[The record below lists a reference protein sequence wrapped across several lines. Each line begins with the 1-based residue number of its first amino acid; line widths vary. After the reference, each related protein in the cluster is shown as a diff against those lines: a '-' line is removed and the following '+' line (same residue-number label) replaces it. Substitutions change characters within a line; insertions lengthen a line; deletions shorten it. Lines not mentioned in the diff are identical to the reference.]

1 MRLYCKEI
9 ASKKINT
16 MKKIIFNSLTVAFCF
31 SLLVSCK
38 KDEITVE
45 KNDSTTW
52 EIDKKIEDNDIRT
65 QLGYDPRLNYIYLR
79 PTVAD
84 LPMLSFGNVTINRD
98 YTKEVEVRLLDKPY
112 DKDIQVSFAYDA
124 SAYDKVKA
132 NYSGFELGDE
142 NLVQLSEATKTLRKG
157 ETSVSFT
164 LTISN
169 NSSFKKKV
177 ILPYALKVTD
187 SGLTLPKGKDV
198 FVLKVFPEEI
208 KISAES
214 KVVSKLLGYYDS
226 SVYIGNS
233 DKEVAF
239 TIKSSYE
246 LPSGLKV
253 ALVRDDSAVLSG
265 RTLAPAGVEGTLP
278 EADFDAVSKKLTFNL
293 NEDSFTN
300 KGEYALPLK
309 YIVKDA
315 SGNEQELSNNK
326 LFVNFDIKELIVS
339 NDNVEVATQPS
350 GKKIDRKG
358 ITSSHY
364 GSIYYSPRYL
374 LDGDE
379 STYSYVKNGAYYYFT
394 FPKVRLIKSVVLK
407 PVSGNQVKE
416 ISAYAGMVQ
425 GNEQYQGTITY
436 SGSGDIVIT
445 FKKAVPLIR
454 LAVGNFVNDEN
465 ASSLWMGFSEVNFY
479 EE

>member
-1 MRLYCKEI
+1 
-9 ASKKINT
+9 

-38 KDEITVE
+38 KDEITIE

-84 LPMLSFGNVTINRD
+84 LPMLSFGNVTINRN

-112 DKDIQVSFAYDA
+112 DKDIQVSFAYDT

-132 NYSGFELGDE
+132 NYSGFELGDA
-142 NLVQLSEATKTLRKG
+142 NLVQLSEATKTLSKG
-157 ETSVSFT
+157 ETSVTFT

-169 NSSFKKKV
+169 NSNFNKKV

-208 KISAES
+208 KIAAES
-214 KVVSKLLGYYDS
+214 KVVSKLLGYYNG
-226 SVYIGNS
+226 SVYIGNR

-246 LPSGLKV
+246 LPTGLKV

-278 EADFDAVSKKLTFNL
+278 EDDFDALSKKLTFNL

-309 YIVKDA
+309 YVVKDA

-326 LFVNFDIKELIVS
+326 LFVNFDIKELVSS
-339 NDNVEVATQPS
+339 NDNVEVGTQPS
-350 GKKIDRKG
+350 GKIIDRKG
-358 ITSSHY
+358 IIASYY
-364 GSIYYSPRYL
+364 GDIYYSPRFL

-379 STYSYVKNGAYYYFT
+379 NTYSYVRDGAYYYFT

-407 PVSGNQVKE
+407 PISGNQVKN
-416 ISAYAGMVQ
+416 ISAYAGMTQ
-425 GNEQYQGTITY
+425 GSEQYQGTITY
-436 SGSGDIVIT
+436 NGSGDIVIT
-445 FKKAVPLIR
+445 FKKAIPLIR
-454 LAVGNFVNDEN
+454 LSVGNFVNDEN
-465 ASSLWMGFSEVNFY
+465 ASSYWMGFSEINFY

>member
-1 MRLYCKEI
+1 MKEFII
-9 ASKKINT
+9 ALS
-16 MKKIIFNSLTVAFCF
+16 CF

-38 KDEITVE
+38 KDEITIE
-45 KNDSTTW
+45 KNESTTW
-52 EIDKKIEDNDIRT
+52 QIDKKIEDDDIRT

-79 PTVAD
+79 PTVAE

-187 SGLTLPKGKDV
+187 NGLTLPKGKDV

-265 RTLAPAGVEGTLP
+265 RTLAPTGVEGTLP
-278 EADFDAVSKKLTFNL
+278 EDDFDATSKTLSFEL
-293 NEDSFTN
+293 AEDYFTN

-309 YIVKDA
+309 YVVKDA
-315 SGNEQELSNNK
+315 SGVEQELSNNK
-326 LFVNFDIKELIVS
+326 LFVNFDIKELKAS
-339 NDNVEVATQPS
+339 NDNVEVASKELGT
-350 GKKIDRKG
+350 KLNRKG
-358 ITSSHY
+358 ISISYYGTVYYLGDMIDDDLSSL
-364 GSIYYSPRYL
+364 G
-374 LDGDE
+374 
-379 STYSYVKNGAYYYFT
+379 YVKEGAFVYFT
-394 FPKVRLIKSVVLK
+394 FPKVRNIKTVVIK
-407 PVSGNQVKE
+407 TREGNEMKAL
-416 ISAYAGMVQ
+416 SLYAGLSK
-425 GNEQYQGTITY
+425 GNEQIQGSATY
-436 SGSGDIVIT
+436 SGKGDFIIT
-445 FKKAVPLIR
+445 FKNSVPLIR
-454 LAVGNFVNDEN
+454 LALGNFVNKDD
-465 ASSLWMGFSEVNFY
+465 ATSHWMGITDIQFY

>member
-1 MRLYCKEI
+1 
-9 ASKKINT
+9 
-16 MKKIIFNSLTVAFCF
+16 MKKIIFNSLIVALCLTV
-31 SLLVSCK
+31 LVSCK
-38 KDEITVE
+38 KEEITIE
-45 KNDSTTW
+45 KNESTTW
-52 EIDKKIEDNDIRT
+52 QIDKKIEDDDIRT

-79 PTVAD
+79 PTVD
-84 LPMLSFGNVTINRD
+84 ELPMLSFGNVTINRN

-112 DKDIQVSFAYDA
+112 DKDVQVSFAYDA

-132 NYSGFELGDE
+132 NYSGFELGDA
-142 NLVQLSEATKTLRKG
+142 NLVQLSEATKTLSKG
-157 ETSVSFT
+157 ETSVTFT

-169 NSSFKKKV
+169 NSNFNKKV

-208 KISAES
+208 KITAES
-214 KVVSKLLGYYDS
+214 KVVSKLLGYYNG

-246 LPSGLKV
+246 LPTGLKV
-253 ALVRDDSAVLSG
+253 ALMRDDSAVLSG
-265 RTLAPAGVEGTLP
+265 RILAPAGVEGTLP
-278 EADFDAVSKKLTFNL
+278 EADFDALSKKLTFNL

-309 YIVKDA
+309 YVVKDA

-326 LFVNFDIKELIVS
+326 LFVNFDIKELVSS
-339 NDNVEVATQPS
+339 NDNVEVGTQPS
-350 GKKIDRKG
+350 GKIIDRKG
-358 ITSSHY
+358 IIASYY
-364 GSIYYSPRYL
+364 GDIYYSPRFL

-379 STYSYVKNGAYYYFT
+379 NTYSYVRDGAYYYFT

-407 PVSGNQVKE
+407 PISGNQVKN
-416 ISAYAGMVQ
+416 ISAYAGMTQ
-425 GNEQYQGTITY
+425 GSEQYQGTITY
-436 SGSGDIVIT
+436 NGSGDIVIT
-445 FKKAVPLIR
+445 FKKAIPLIR
-454 LAVGNFVNDEN
+454 LSVGNFVNDEN
-465 ASSLWMGFSEVNFY
+465 ASSYWMGFSEINFY

>member
-1 MRLYCKEI
+1 MKEF
-9 ASKKINT
+9 
-16 MKKIIFNSLTVAFCF
+16 IITLSCF

-38 KDEITVE
+38 KDEITIE
-45 KNDSTTW
+45 KNESTMW
-52 EIDKKIEDNDIRT
+52 QIDKKVEDNDIRT

-79 PTVAD
+79 PTVAE

-187 SGLTLPKGKDV
+187 NGLTLPKGKDV

-265 RTLAPAGVEGTLP
+265 RTLAPTGVEGTLP
-278 EADFDAVSKKLTFNL
+278 EDDFDATSKTLSFEL
-293 NEDSFTN
+293 AEDYFTN

-309 YIVKDA
+309 YVVKDA
-315 SGNEQELSNNK
+315 SGVEQELSNNK
-326 LFVNFDIKELIVS
+326 LFVNFDIKELKAS
-339 NDNVEVATQPS
+339 NDNVEVASKELGT
-350 GKKIDRKG
+350 KLNRKG
-358 ITSSHY
+358 ISISYYGTVYYLGDMIDDDLSSL
-364 GSIYYSPRYL
+364 G
-374 LDGDE
+374 
-379 STYSYVKNGAYYYFT
+379 YVKEGAFVYFT
-394 FPKVRLIKSVVLK
+394 FPKVRNIKTVVIK
-407 PVSGNQVKE
+407 TREGNEMKAL
-416 ISAYAGMVQ
+416 SLYAGLSK
-425 GNEQYQGTITY
+425 GNEQIQGSATY
-436 SGSGDIVIT
+436 SGKGDFIIT
-445 FKKAVPLIR
+445 FKNSVPLIR
-454 LAVGNFVNDEN
+454 LALGNFVNKDD
-465 ASSLWMGFSEVNFY
+465 ATSHWMGITDIQFY

>member
-1 MRLYCKEI
+1 
-9 ASKKINT
+9 

-65 QLGYDPRLNYIYLR
+65 QLGYDPRLNYIYLK

-84 LPMLSFGNVTINRD
+84 LPMLSFGNVTINRN
-98 YTKEVEVRLLDKPY
+98 YTKEVEVKLLDKPY
-112 DKDIQVSFAYDA
+112 DKDVQVSFAYDA
-124 SAYDKVKA
+124 SAYNKVKA
-132 NYSGFELGDE
+132 NYSGFELGDA
-142 NLVQLSEATKTLRKG
+142 NLVQLSEATKTLSKG
-157 ETSVSFT
+157 ETSVTFT

-169 NSSFKKKV
+169 NSNFNKKV

-208 KISAES
+208 KITAES
-214 KVVSKLLGYYDS
+214 KVVSKLLGYYNG

-246 LPSGLKV
+246 LPTGLKV

-278 EADFDAVSKKLTFNL
+278 EDDFDALSKKLTFNL

-309 YIVKDA
+309 YVVKDA

-326 LFVNFDIKELIVS
+326 LFVNFDIKELVSS
-339 NDNVEVATQPS
+339 NDNGEVGTQPS
-350 GKKIDRKG
+350 GKIIDRKG
-358 ITSSHY
+358 IIASYY
-364 GSIYYSPRYL
+364 GDIYYSPRFL

-379 STYSYVKNGAYYYFT
+379 NTYSYVRDGAYYYFT

-407 PVSGNQVKE
+407 PISGNQVKN
-416 ISAYAGMVQ
+416 ISAYAGMTQ
-425 GNEQYQGTITY
+425 GSEQYQGTITY
-436 SGSGDIVIT
+436 NGSGDIVIT
-445 FKKAVPLIR
+445 FKKAIPLIR
-454 LAVGNFVNDEN
+454 LSVGNFVNDEN
-465 ASSLWMGFSEVNFY
+465 ASSYWMGFSEINFY

>member
-1 MRLYCKEI
+1 
-9 ASKKINT
+9 
-16 MKKIIFNSLTVAFCF
+16 MKKIISNSLTVAFCF
-31 SLLVSCK
+31 SPLVSCK

-84 LPMLSFGNVTINRD
+84 LPMLSFGNVTINRN

-112 DKDIQVSFAYDA
+112 DKDVQVSFAYDA
-124 SAYDKVKA
+124 SAYNKVKA
-132 NYSGFELGDE
+132 NYSGFELGDA
-142 NLVQLSEATKTLRKG
+142 NLVQLSEATKTLSKG
-157 ETSVSFT
+157 ETSVTFT

-169 NSSFKKKV
+169 NSNFNKKV

-208 KISAES
+208 KITAES
-214 KVVSKLLGYYDS
+214 KVVSKLLGYYNG

-246 LPSGLKV
+246 LPAGLKV

-278 EADFDAVSKKLTFNL
+278 EDDFDALSKKLTFNL

-309 YIVKDA
+309 YVVKDA
-315 SGNEQELSNNK
+315 SGNEQELTNNK
-326 LFVNFDIKELIVS
+326 LFVNFDIKELVSS
-339 NDNVEVATQPS
+339 NDNVEVGTQPS
-350 GKKIDRKG
+350 GKIIDRKG
-358 ITSSHY
+358 IIASYY
-364 GSIYYSPRYL
+364 GDIYYSPRFL

-379 STYSYVKNGAYYYFT
+379 NTYSYVRDGAYYYFT

-407 PVSGNQVKE
+407 AISGNQVKN
-416 ISAYAGMVQ
+416 ISAYAGMTQ
-425 GNEQYQGTITY
+425 GSEQYQGTITY
-436 SGSGDIVIT
+436 NGSGEIVIT
-445 FKKAVPLIR
+445 YKKAIPLIR
-454 LAVGNFVNDEN
+454 LSVGNFVNDEN
-465 ASSLWMGFSEVNFY
+465 ASSYWMGFSEINFY

>member
-1 MRLYCKEI
+1 
-9 ASKKINT
+9 

-65 QLGYDPRLNYIYLR
+65 QLGYDPRLNYIYLK

-84 LPMLSFGNVTINRD
+84 LPMLSFGNVTINRN

-112 DKDIQVSFAYDA
+112 DKDVQVSFAYDA
-124 SAYDKVKA
+124 SAYNKVKA
-132 NYSGFELGDE
+132 NYSGFELGDA
-142 NLVQLSEATKTLRKG
+142 NLVQLSEATKTLSKG
-157 ETSVSFT
+157 ETSVTFT

-169 NSSFKKKV
+169 NSNFNKKV

-208 KISAES
+208 KITAES
-214 KVVSKLLGYYDS
+214 KVVSKLLGYYNG

-246 LPSGLKV
+246 LPTGLKV

-278 EADFDAVSKKLTFNL
+278 EDDFDALSKKLTFNL

-309 YIVKDA
+309 YVVKDA

-326 LFVNFDIKELIVS
+326 LFVNFDIKELVSS
-339 NDNVEVATQPS
+339 NDNGEVGTQPS
-350 GKKIDRKG
+350 GKIIDRKG
-358 ITSSHY
+358 IIASYY
-364 GSIYYSPRYL
+364 GDIYYSPRFL

-379 STYSYVKNGAYYYFT
+379 NTYSYVRDGAYYYFT

-407 PVSGNQVKE
+407 PISGNQVKN
-416 ISAYAGMVQ
+416 ISAYAGMTQ
-425 GNEQYQGTITY
+425 GSEQYQGTITY
-436 SGSGDIVIT
+436 NGSGDIVIT
-445 FKKAVPLIR
+445 FKKAIPLIR
-454 LAVGNFVNDEN
+454 LSVGNFVNDEN
-465 ASSLWMGFSEVNFY
+465 ASSYWMGFSEINFY

>member
-1 MRLYCKEI
+1 
-9 ASKKINT
+9 

-84 LPMLSFGNVTINRD
+84 LPMLSFGNVTINRN

-112 DKDIQVSFAYDA
+112 DKDVQVSFAYDA
-124 SAYDKVKA
+124 SAYNKVKA
-132 NYSGFELGDE
+132 NYSGFELGDA
-142 NLVQLSEATKTLRKG
+142 NLVQLSEATKTLSKG
-157 ETSVSFT
+157 ETSVTFT

-169 NSSFKKKV
+169 NSNFNKKV

-208 KISAES
+208 KITAES
-214 KVVSKLLGYYDS
+214 KVVSKLLGYYNG

-246 LPSGLKV
+246 LPAGLKV
-253 ALVRDDSAVLSG
+253 ALVRDDRAVLSG

-278 EADFDAVSKKLTFNL
+278 EDDFDALSKKLTFNL

-309 YIVKDA
+309 YVVKDA
-315 SGNEQELSNNK
+315 SGNEQELTNNK
-326 LFVNFDIKELIVS
+326 LFVNFDIKELVSS
-339 NDNVEVATQPS
+339 NDNVEVGTQPS
-350 GKKIDRKG
+350 GKIIDRKG
-358 ITSSHY
+358 IIASYY
-364 GSIYYSPRYL
+364 GDIYYSPRFL

-379 STYSYVKNGAYYYFT
+379 NTYSYVRDGAYYYFT

-407 PVSGNQVKE
+407 PISGNQVKN
-416 ISAYAGMVQ
+416 ISAYAGMTQ
-425 GNEQYQGTITY
+425 GSEQYQGTITY
-436 SGSGDIVIT
+436 NGSGDIVIT

-454 LAVGNFVNDEN
+454 LSVGNFVNDEN
-465 ASSLWMGFSEVNFY
+465 ASSYWMGFSEINFY
-479 EE
+479 VE

>member
-1 MRLYCKEI
+1 
-9 ASKKINT
+9 

-84 LPMLSFGNVTINRD
+84 LPMLSFGNVTINRN
-98 YTKEVEVRLLDKPY
+98 YTKEVEVKLLDKPY

-124 SAYDKVKA
+124 SAYNKVKA
-132 NYSGFELGDE
+132 NYSGFELGDA
-142 NLVQLSEATKTLRKG
+142 NLVQLSEATKTLSKG
-157 ETSVSFT
+157 ETSVTFT

-169 NSSFKKKV
+169 NSNFNKKV

-208 KISAES
+208 KITAES
-214 KVVSKLLGYYDS
+214 KVVSKLLGYYNG

-246 LPSGLKV
+246 LPAGLKV

-278 EADFDAVSKKLTFNL
+278 EDDFDALSKKLTFNL

-309 YIVKDA
+309 YVVKDA
-315 SGNEQELSNNK
+315 SGNEQELTNNK
-326 LFVNFDIKELIVS
+326 LFVNFDIKELVSS
-339 NDNVEVATQPS
+339 NDNVEVGTQPS
-350 GKKIDRKG
+350 GKIIDRKG
-358 ITSSHY
+358 IIASYY
-364 GSIYYSPRYL
+364 GDIYYSPRFL

-379 STYSYVKNGAYYYFT
+379 NTYSYVRDGAYYYFT

-407 PVSGNQVKE
+407 PISGNQVKN
-416 ISAYAGMVQ
+416 ISAYAGMTQ
-425 GNEQYQGTITY
+425 GSEQYQGTITY
-436 SGSGDIVIT
+436 NGSGDIVIT
-445 FKKAVPLIR
+445 FKKAIPLIR
-454 LAVGNFVNDEN
+454 LSVGNFVNNEN
-465 ASSLWMGFSEVNFY
+465 ASSYWMGFSEINFY

>member
-1 MRLYCKEI
+1 
-9 ASKKINT
+9 
-16 MKKIIFNSLTVAFCF
+16 MKKIIFNSLIVAFC
-31 SLLVSCK
+31 LTILVSCK
-38 KDEITVE
+38 KEEITIE
-45 KNDSTTW
+45 KNESTTW
-52 EIDKKIEDNDIRT
+52 QIDKKIEDNDIRT

-84 LPMLSFGNVTINRD
+84 LPMLSFCNVTINRN

-112 DKDIQVSFAYDA
+112 DKDVQVSFAYDA

-132 NYSGFELGDE
+132 NYSGFELGDA
-142 NLVQLSEATKTLRKG
+142 NLVQLSEATKTLSKG
-157 ETSVSFT
+157 ETSVTFT

-169 NSSFKKKV
+169 NSNFNKKV

-208 KISAES
+208 KITAES
-214 KVVSKLLGYYDS
+214 KVVSKLLGYYNG

-246 LPSGLKV
+246 LPAGLKV
-253 ALVRDDSAVLSG
+253 ALVRDDRAVLSG

-278 EADFDAVSKKLTFNL
+278 EDDFDALSKKLTFNL

-309 YIVKDA
+309 YVVKDA

-326 LFVNFDIKELIVS
+326 LFVNFDIKELVSS
-339 NDNVEVATQPS
+339 NDNVEVGTQPS
-350 GKKIDRKG
+350 GKIIDRKG
-358 ITSSHY
+358 IIASYY
-364 GSIYYSPRYL
+364 GDIYYSPRFL

-379 STYSYVKNGAYYYFT
+379 NTYSYVRDGAYYYFT

-407 PVSGNQVKE
+407 PISGNQVKN
-416 ISAYAGMVQ
+416 ISAYAGMTQ
-425 GNEQYQGTITY
+425 GSEQYQGTITY
-436 SGSGDIVIT
+436 NGSGDIVIT
-445 FKKAVPLIR
+445 FKKAIPLIR
-454 LAVGNFVNDEN
+454 LSVGNFVNDEN
-465 ASSLWMGFSEVNFY
+465 ASSYWMGFSEINFY

>member
-1 MRLYCKEI
+1 
-9 ASKKINT
+9 
-16 MKKIIFNSLTVAFCF
+16 MKKIISNSLTVAFCF

-65 QLGYDPRLNYIYLR
+65 QLGYDPRLNYIYLK

-84 LPMLSFGNVTINRD
+84 LPMLSFGNVTINRN

-112 DKDIQVSFAYDA
+112 DKDVQVSFAYDA

-132 NYSGFELGDE
+132 NYSGFELGDA
-142 NLVQLSEATKTLRKG
+142 NLVQLSEATKTLSKG
-157 ETSVSFT
+157 ETSVTFT

-169 NSSFKKKV
+169 NSNFNKKV
-177 ILPYALKVTD
+177 ILPYVLKVTD
-187 SGLTLPKGKDV
+187 NGLTLPKGKDV

-208 KISAES
+208 KITAES
-214 KVVSKLLGYYDS
+214 KVVSKFLGYYNG

-246 LPSGLKV
+246 LPTGLKV

-278 EADFDAVSKKLTFNL
+278 EADFDALSKKLTFNL

-309 YIVKDA
+309 YVVKDA

-326 LFVNFDIKELIVS
+326 LFVNFDIKELVSS
-339 NDNVEVATQPS
+339 NDNVEVGTQPS
-350 GKKIDRKG
+350 GKIIDRKG
-358 ITSSHY
+358 IIASYY
-364 GSIYYSPRYL
+364 GDIYYSPRFL

-379 STYSYVKNGAYYYFT
+379 NTYSYVRDGAYYYFT

-407 PVSGNQVKE
+407 PISGNQVKN
-416 ISAYAGMVQ
+416 ISAYAGMTQ
-425 GNEQYQGTITY
+425 GSEQYQGTITY
-436 SGSGDIVIT
+436 NGSGDIVIT

-454 LAVGNFVNDEN
+454 LSVGNFVNDES
-465 ASSLWMGFSEVNFY
+465 ASSYWMGFSEINFY

>member
-1 MRLYCKEI
+1 
-9 ASKKINT
+9 
-16 MKKIIFNSLTVAFCF
+16 MKKIIFNSLIVALCLTV
-31 SLLVSCK
+31 LVSCK
-38 KDEITVE
+38 KEEITIE
-45 KNDSTTW
+45 KNESTTW
-52 EIDKKIEDNDIRT
+52 QIDKKIEDDDIRT

-79 PTVAD
+79 PTVD
-84 LPMLSFGNVTINRD
+84 ELPMLSFGNVTINRN

-112 DKDIQVSFAYDA
+112 DKDVQVSFAYDA

-132 NYSGFELGDE
+132 NYSGFELGDA
-142 NLVQLSEATKTLRKG
+142 NLVQLSEATKTLSKG
-157 ETSVSFT
+157 ETSVTFT

-169 NSSFKKKV
+169 NSNFNKKV
-177 ILPYALKVTD
+177 ILPYALKITD

-208 KISAES
+208 KITAES
-214 KVVSKLLGYYDS
+214 KVVSKLLGYYNG

-246 LPSGLKV
+246 LPTGLKV

-265 RTLAPAGVEGTLP
+265 RILAPAGVEGTLP
-278 EADFDAVSKKLTFNL
+278 EADFDALSKKLTFNL

-309 YIVKDA
+309 YVVKDA

-326 LFVNFDIKELIVS
+326 LFVNFDIKELVSS
-339 NDNVEVATQPS
+339 NDNVEVGTQPS
-350 GKKIDRKG
+350 GKIIDRKG
-358 ITSSHY
+358 IIASYY
-364 GSIYYSPRYL
+364 GDIYYSPRFL

-379 STYSYVKNGAYYYFT
+379 NTYSYVRDGAYYYFT

-407 PVSGNQVKE
+407 PISGNQVKN
-416 ISAYAGMVQ
+416 ISAYAGMTQ
-425 GNEQYQGTITY
+425 GSEQYQGTITY
-436 SGSGDIVIT
+436 NGSGDIVIT
-445 FKKAVPLIR
+445 FKKAIPLIR
-454 LAVGNFVNDEN
+454 LSVGNFVNDEN
-465 ASSLWMGFSEVNFY
+465 ASSYWMGFSEINFY

>member
-1 MRLYCKEI
+1 
-9 ASKKINT
+9 

-31 SLLVSCK
+31 SLLVSCE

-84 LPMLSFGNVTINRD
+84 LPMLSFGNVTINRN
-98 YTKEVEVRLLDKPY
+98 YTKEVEVKLLDKPY

-124 SAYDKVKA
+124 SAYNKVKA
-132 NYSGFELGDE
+132 DYSGFELGDA
-142 NLVQLSEATKTLRKG
+142 NLVQLSEATRTLSKG
-157 ETSVSFT
+157 ETSVTFT

-169 NSSFKKKV
+169 NSNFNKKV
-177 ILPYALKVTD
+177 ILPYALKVND

-208 KISAES
+208 KITAES
-214 KVVSKLLGYYDS
+214 KVVSKLLGYHNG

-246 LPSGLKV
+246 LPAGLKV

-278 EADFDAVSKKLTFNL
+278 EDDFDALSKKLTFNL

-309 YIVKDA
+309 YVVKDA

-326 LFVNFDIKELIVS
+326 LFVNFDIKELVSS
-339 NDNVEVATQPS
+339 NDNVEVGTQPS
-350 GKKIDRKG
+350 GKIIDRKG
-358 ITSSHY
+358 IIASYY
-364 GSIYYSPRYL
+364 GDIYYSPRFL

-379 STYSYVKNGAYYYFT
+379 NTYSYVRDGAYYYFT

-407 PVSGNQVKE
+407 PISGNQVKN
-416 ISAYAGMVQ
+416 ISAYAGMTQ
-425 GNEQYQGTITY
+425 GSEQYQGTITY
-436 SGSGDIVIT
+436 NGSGDIVIT
-445 FKKAVPLIR
+445 FKKAIPLIR
-454 LAVGNFVNDEN
+454 LSVGNFVNDEN
-465 ASSLWMGFSEVNFY
+465 ASSYWMGFSEINFY

>member
-1 MRLYCKEI
+1 
-9 ASKKINT
+9 
-16 MKKIIFNSLTVAFCF
+16 MKKIIFNSLIVALCLTV
-31 SLLVSCK
+31 LVSCK
-38 KDEITVE
+38 KEEITIE
-45 KNDSTTW
+45 KNESTTW
-52 EIDKKIEDNDIRT
+52 QIDKKIEDDDIRT

-79 PTVAD
+79 PTVD
-84 LPMLSFGNVTINRD
+84 ELPMLSFGNVTINRN

-112 DKDIQVSFAYDA
+112 DKDVQVSFAYDA

-132 NYSGFELGDE
+132 NYSGFELGDA
-142 NLVQLSEATKTLRKG
+142 NLVQLSEATKTLSKG
-157 ETSVSFT
+157 ETSVTFT

-169 NSSFKKKV
+169 NSNFNKKV

-208 KISAES
+208 KITAES
-214 KVVSKLLGYYDS
+214 KVVSKLLGYYNG

-246 LPSGLKV
+246 LPTGLKV

-278 EADFDAVSKKLTFNL
+278 EADFDALSKKLTFNL

-309 YIVKDA
+309 YVVKDA

-326 LFVNFDIKELIVS
+326 LFVNFDIKELVSS
-339 NDNVEVATQPS
+339 NDNVEVGTQPS
-350 GKKIDRKG
+350 GKIIDRKG
-358 ITSSHY
+358 IIASYY
-364 GSIYYSPRYL
+364 GDIYYSPRFL

-379 STYSYVKNGAYYYFT
+379 NTYSYVRDGAYYYFT

-407 PVSGNQVKE
+407 PISGNQVKN
-416 ISAYAGMVQ
+416 ISAYAGMTQ
-425 GNEQYQGTITY
+425 GSEQYQGTITY
-436 SGSGDIVIT
+436 NGSGDIVIT
-445 FKKAVPLIR
+445 FKKAIPLIR
-454 LAVGNFVNDEN
+454 LSVGNFVNDEN
-465 ASSLWMGFSEVNFY
+465 ASSYWMGFSEINFY

>member
-1 MRLYCKEI
+1 M
-9 ASKKINT
+9 
-16 MKKIIFNSLTVAFCF
+16 
-31 SLLVSCK
+31 
-38 KDEITVE
+38 
-45 KNDSTTW
+45 
-52 EIDKKIEDNDIRT
+52 
-65 QLGYDPRLNYIYLR
+65 
-79 PTVAD
+79 
-84 LPMLSFGNVTINRD
+84 
-98 YTKEVEVRLLDKPY
+98 
-112 DKDIQVSFAYDA
+112 
-124 SAYDKVKA
+124 
-132 NYSGFELGDE
+132 
-142 NLVQLSEATKTLRKG
+142 
-157 ETSVSFT
+157 
-164 LTISN
+164 
-169 NSSFKKKV
+169 
-177 ILPYALKVTD
+177 PYALKVTD

-278 EADFDAVSKKLTFNL
+278 EADFDVISKKLTFNL
-293 NEDSFTN
+293 NEDFFTN

-326 LFVNFDIKELIVS
+326 LFVNFDIKELKSS
-339 NDNVEVATQPS
+339 NDNVEITDTPK
-350 GKKIDRKG
+350 GTKMDRKG
-358 ITSSHY
+358 MRIGHNGGT
-364 GSIYYSPRYL
+364 YYSTRNL
-374 LDGDE
+374 IDDKLD
-379 STYSYVKNGAYYYFT
+379 TYSYVREGTSLYFIM
-394 FPKVRLIKSVVLK
+394 PKVKLIKSIVLK
-407 PVSGNQVKE
+407 TVKNTE
-416 ISAYAGMVQ
+416 LKSVGIYAGMTQ
-425 GNEQYQGTITY
+425 GIDLQQGSVTFNGT
-436 SGSGDIVIT
+436 GDLVIT

-454 LAVGNFVNDEN
+454 LGLKDFVNRED
-465 ASSLWMGFSEVNFY
+465 ATSHWMGFSEVNFY

>member
-1 MRLYCKEI
+1 
-9 ASKKINT
+9 
-16 MKKIIFNSLTVAFCF
+16 MKKFIIALSCF

-84 LPMLSFGNVTINRD
+84 LPMLSFGNVTINRN
-98 YTKEVEVRLLDKPY
+98 YTKEVEVKLLDKPY

-124 SAYDKVKA
+124 SAYNKVKA
-132 NYSGFELGDE
+132 NYSGFELGDA
-142 NLVQLSEATKTLRKG
+142 NLVQLSEATKTLSKG
-157 ETSVSFT
+157 ETSVTFT

-169 NSSFKKKV
+169 NSNFNKKV

-187 SGLTLPKGKDV
+187 SGLTLPKEKDV

-208 KISAES
+208 KITAES
-214 KVVSKLLGYYDS
+214 KVVSKLLGYYNG

-246 LPSGLKV
+246 LPTGLKV

-265 RTLAPAGVEGTLP
+265 RTLAPTGVEGTLP
-278 EADFDAVSKKLTFNL
+278 EDNFDALSKKLTFNL

-309 YIVKDA
+309 YVVKDA

-326 LFVNFDIKELIVS
+326 LFVNFDIKELVSS
-339 NDNVEVATQPS
+339 NDNVEVGTQPL
-350 GKKIDRKG
+350 GKIIDRKG
-358 ITSSHY
+358 IIASYY
-364 GSIYYSPRYL
+364 GDIYYSPRFL

-379 STYSYVKNGAYYYFT
+379 NTYSYVRDGAYYYFT

-407 PVSGNQVKE
+407 PILGNQVKN
-416 ISAYAGMVQ
+416 ISAYAGMTQ
-425 GNEQYQGTITY
+425 GSEQYQGTITY
-436 SGSGDIVIT
+436 NGSGDIVIT
-445 FKKAVPLIR
+445 FKKAIPLIR
-454 LAVGNFVNDEN
+454 LSVGNFVNDEN
-465 ASSLWMGFSEVNFY
+465 TSSYWMGFSEINFY

>member
-1 MRLYCKEI
+1 
-9 ASKKINT
+9 

-65 QLGYDPRLNYIYLR
+65 QLGYDPRLNYIYLK

-84 LPMLSFGNVTINRD
+84 LPMLSFGNVTINRN
-98 YTKEVEVRLLDKPY
+98 YTKEVEVKLLDKPY

-124 SAYDKVKA
+124 SAYNKVKA
-132 NYSGFELGDE
+132 NYSGFELGDA
-142 NLVQLSEATKTLRKG
+142 NLVQLSEATKTLSKG
-157 ETSVSFT
+157 ETSVTFT

-169 NSSFKKKV
+169 NSNFNKKV

-208 KISAES
+208 KITAES
-214 KVVSKLLGYYDS
+214 KVVSKLLGYYNG

-246 LPSGLKV
+246 LPTGLKV

-278 EADFDAVSKKLTFNL
+278 EDDFDALSKKLTFNL

-309 YIVKDA
+309 YVVKDA

-326 LFVNFDIKELIVS
+326 LFVNFDIKELVSS
-339 NDNVEVATQPS
+339 NDNGEVGTQPS
-350 GKKIDRKG
+350 GKIIDRKG
-358 ITSSHY
+358 IIASYY
-364 GSIYYSPRYL
+364 GDIYYSPRFL

-379 STYSYVKNGAYYYFT
+379 NTYSYVRDGAYYYFT

-407 PVSGNQVKE
+407 PISGNQVKN
-416 ISAYAGMVQ
+416 ISAYAGMTQ
-425 GNEQYQGTITY
+425 GSEQYQGTITY
-436 SGSGDIVIT
+436 NGSGDIVIT
-445 FKKAVPLIR
+445 FKKAIPLIR
-454 LAVGNFVNDEN
+454 LSVGNFVNDEN
-465 ASSLWMGFSEVNFY
+465 ASSYWMGFSEINFY

>member
-1 MRLYCKEI
+1 
-9 ASKKINT
+9 

-84 LPMLSFGNVTINRD
+84 LPMLSFGNVTINRN

-132 NYSGFELGDE
+132 NYSGFELGDA
-142 NLVQLSEATKTLRKG
+142 NLVQLSEATKTLSKG
-157 ETSVSFT
+157 ETSVTFT

-169 NSSFKKKV
+169 NSNFNKKV

-187 SGLTLPKGKDV
+187 SGLTLPKGKGV

-208 KISAES
+208 KITAES
-214 KVVSKLLGYYDS
+214 KVVSKLLGYYNG

-246 LPSGLKV
+246 LPTGLKV

-278 EADFDAVSKKLTFNL
+278 EDNFDALSKKLTFNL

-309 YIVKDA
+309 YVVKDA

-326 LFVNFDIKELIVS
+326 LFVNFDIKELVSS
-339 NDNVEVATQPS
+339 NDNVEVGTQPS
-350 GKKIDRKG
+350 GKIIDRKG
-358 ITSSHY
+358 IIASYY
-364 GSIYYSPRYL
+364 GDIYYSPRFL

-379 STYSYVKNGAYYYFT
+379 NTYSYVRDGAYYYFT

-407 PVSGNQVKE
+407 PISGNQVKN
-416 ISAYAGMVQ
+416 ISAYAGMTQ
-425 GNEQYQGTITY
+425 GSEQYQGTITY
-436 SGSGDIVIT
+436 NGSGDIVIT
-445 FKKAVPLIR
+445 FKKAIPLIR
-454 LAVGNFVNDEN
+454 LSVGNFVNDEN
-465 ASSLWMGFSEVNFY
+465 ASSYWMGFSEINFY

>member
-1 MRLYCKEI
+1 
-9 ASKKINT
+9 

-84 LPMLSFGNVTINRD
+84 LPMLSFGNVTINRN

-112 DKDIQVSFAYDA
+112 DKDVQVSFAYDA
-124 SAYDKVKA
+124 SAYNKVKA
-132 NYSGFELGDE
+132 NYSGFELGDA
-142 NLVQLSEATKTLRKG
+142 NLVQLSEATKTLSKG
-157 ETSVSFT
+157 ETSVTFT

-169 NSSFKKKV
+169 NSNFNKKV

-208 KISAES
+208 KITAES
-214 KVVSKLLGYYDS
+214 KVVSKLLGYYNG

-246 LPSGLKV
+246 LPAGLKV

-278 EADFDAVSKKLTFNL
+278 EDDFDALSKKLTFNL

-309 YIVKDA
+309 YVVKDA
-315 SGNEQELSNNK
+315 SGNEQELTNNK
-326 LFVNFDIKELIVS
+326 LFVNFDIKELVSS
-339 NDNVEVATQPS
+339 NDNVEVGTQPS
-350 GKKIDRKG
+350 GKIIDRKG
-358 ITSSHY
+358 IIASYY
-364 GSIYYSPRYL
+364 GDIYYSPRFL

-379 STYSYVKNGAYYYFT
+379 NTYSYVRDGAYSYFT

-407 PVSGNQVKE
+407 PISGNQVKN
-416 ISAYAGMVQ
+416 ISAYAGMTQ
-425 GNEQYQGTITY
+425 GSEQYQGTITY
-436 SGSGDIVIT
+436 NGSGEIVIT
-445 FKKAVPLIR
+445 FKKAIPLIR
-454 LAVGNFVNDEN
+454 LSVGNFVNDEN
-465 ASSLWMGFSEVNFY
+465 ASSYWMGFSEINFY

>member
-1 MRLYCKEI
+1 
-9 ASKKINT
+9 

-84 LPMLSFGNVTINRD
+84 LPMLSFGNVTINRN

-124 SAYDKVKA
+124 SVYDKVKA
-132 NYSGFELGDE
+132 NYSGFELGDA
-142 NLVQLSEATKTLRKG
+142 NLVQLSEATKTLSKG
-157 ETSVSFT
+157 ETSVTFT

-169 NSSFKKKV
+169 NSNFNKKV

-187 SGLTLPKGKDV
+187 SGLTLPKGKGV

-208 KISAES
+208 KITAES
-214 KVVSKLLGYYDS
+214 KVVSKLLGYYNG

-246 LPSGLKV
+246 LPTGLKV

-278 EADFDAVSKKLTFNL
+278 EDNFDALSKKLTFNL

-309 YIVKDA
+309 YVVKDA

-326 LFVNFDIKELIVS
+326 LFVNFDIKELVSS
-339 NDNVEVATQPS
+339 NDNVEVGTQPS
-350 GKKIDRKG
+350 GKIIDRKG
-358 ITSSHY
+358 IIASYY
-364 GSIYYSPRYL
+364 GDIYYSPRFL

-379 STYSYVKNGAYYYFT
+379 NTYSYVRDGAYYYFT

-407 PVSGNQVKE
+407 PISGNQVKN
-416 ISAYAGMVQ
+416 ISAYAGMTQ
-425 GNEQYQGTITY
+425 GSEQYQGTITY
-436 SGSGDIVIT
+436 NGSGDIVIT
-445 FKKAVPLIR
+445 FKKAIPLIR
-454 LAVGNFVNDEN
+454 LSVGNFVNDEN
-465 ASSLWMGFSEVNFY
+465 ASSYWMGFSEINFY

>member
-1 MRLYCKEI
+1 
-9 ASKKINT
+9 
-16 MKKIIFNSLTVAFCF
+16 MKKFIIALSCF

-65 QLGYDPRLNYIYLR
+65 QLGYDPRLNYIYLK

-84 LPMLSFGNVTINRD
+84 LPMLSFGNVTINRN
-98 YTKEVEVRLLDKPY
+98 YTKEVEVKLLDKPY

-124 SAYDKVKA
+124 SAYNKEKA
-132 NYSGFELGDE
+132 NYSGFELGDA
-142 NLVQLSEATKTLRKG
+142 NLVQLSEATKTLSKG
-157 ETSVSFT
+157 ETSVTFT

-169 NSSFKKKV
+169 NSNFNKKV

-208 KISAES
+208 KITAES
-214 KVVSKLLGYYDS
+214 KVVSKLLGYYNG

-246 LPSGLKV
+246 LPAGLKV
-253 ALVRDDSAVLSG
+253 ALVRDDRAVLSG

-278 EADFDAVSKKLTFNL
+278 EDDFDALSKKLTFNL

-309 YIVKDA
+309 YVVKDA

-326 LFVNFDIKELIVS
+326 LFVNFDIKELVSS
-339 NDNVEVATQPS
+339 NDNVEVGTQPS
-350 GKKIDRKG
+350 GKIIDRKG
-358 ITSSHY
+358 IIASYY
-364 GSIYYSPRYL
+364 GDIYYSPRFL

-379 STYSYVKNGAYYYFT
+379 NTYSYVRDGAYYYFT
-394 FPKVRLIKSVVLK
+394 FPKVRNIKSVVIK
-407 PVSGNQVKE
+407 MRQGNEMKAL
-416 ISAYAGMVQ
+416 SLYAGLSQ
-425 GNEQYQGTITY
+425 GNEQIQGTASY
-436 SGSGDIVIT
+436 SGKDDFIIT

-454 LAVGNFVNDEN
+454 LALGDFVNKDN
-465 ASSLWMGFSEVNFY
+465 ATSNWIGITDIQFY

>member
-1 MRLYCKEI
+1 MYKNI
-9 ASKKINT
+9 KKS
-16 MKKIIFNSLTVAFCF
+16 IIFFIAGVLC
-31 SLLVSCK
+31 SCGK
-38 KDEITVE
+38 EDITVQ
-45 KNDSTTW
+45 KNESTTW
-52 EIDKKIEDNDIRT
+52 QIDKKVEDNDIRT

-79 PTVAD
+79 PTVAE

-112 DKDIQVSFAYDA
+112 DKDVQVSFAYDA

-142 NLVQLSEATKTLRKG
+142 NLVQLSEVTKTLRKG

-187 SGLTLPKGKDV
+187 NGLTLPKGKDV

-265 RTLAPAGVEGTLP
+265 RTLAPTGVEGTLP
-278 EADFDAVSKKLTFNL
+278 EDDFDATSKTLSFEL
-293 NEDSFTN
+293 AEDYFTN

-309 YIVKDA
+309 YVVKDA
-315 SGNEQELSNNK
+315 SGVEQELSNNK
-326 LFVNFDIKELIVS
+326 LFVNIDIKELKAS
-339 NDNVEVATQPS
+339 NDNVEVASKELGT
-350 GKKIDRKG
+350 KLNRKG
-358 ITSSHY
+358 IRISYYGTVYYLGDMIDDDLSSL
-364 GSIYYSPRYL
+364 G
-374 LDGDE
+374 
-379 STYSYVKNGAYYYFT
+379 YVKEGAFVYFT
-394 FPKVRLIKSVVLK
+394 FPKVRNIKTVVIK
-407 PVSGNQVKE
+407 TRQGNEMKAL
-416 ISAYAGMVQ
+416 SLYAGLSQ
-425 GNEQYQGTITY
+425 GNEQIQGSATY
-436 SGSGDIVIT
+436 SGKGDFIIT
-445 FKKAVPLIR
+445 FKNSVPLIR
-454 LAVGNFVNDEN
+454 LALGNFVNKDD
-465 ASSLWMGFSEVNFY
+465 ATSHWMGITDIQFY

>member
-1 MRLYCKEI
+1 
-9 ASKKINT
+9 

-38 KDEITVE
+38 KDEITIE

-84 LPMLSFGNVTINRD
+84 LPMLSFGNVTINRN

-132 NYSGFELGDE
+132 NYSGFELGDA
-142 NLVQLSEATKTLRKG
+142 NLVQLSEATKTLSRG
-157 ETSVSFT
+157 ETSVTFT

-169 NSSFKKKV
+169 NSNFNKKV

-208 KISAES
+208 KITAES
-214 KVVSKLLGYYDS
+214 KVVSKLLGYYNG

-246 LPSGLKV
+246 LPAGLKV
-253 ALVRDDSAVLSG
+253 ALVRDDRAVLSG

-278 EADFDAVSKKLTFNL
+278 EDDFDALSKKLTFNL

-309 YIVKDA
+309 YVVKDA

-326 LFVNFDIKELIVS
+326 LFVNFDIKELVSS
-339 NDNVEVATQPS
+339 NDNVEVGTQPS
-350 GKKIDRKG
+350 GKIIDRKG
-358 ITSSHY
+358 IIASYY
-364 GSIYYSPRYL
+364 GDIYYSPRFL

-379 STYSYVKNGAYYYFT
+379 NTYSYVRDGAYYYFT

-407 PVSGNQVKE
+407 PISGNQVKN
-416 ISAYAGMVQ
+416 ISAYAGMTQ
-425 GNEQYQGTITY
+425 GSEQYQGTITY
-436 SGSGDIVIT
+436 NGSGDIVIT
-445 FKKAVPLIR
+445 FKKAIPLIR
-454 LAVGNFVNDEN
+454 LSVGNFVNDEN
-465 ASSLWMGFSEVNFY
+465 ASSYWMGFSEINFY

>member
-1 MRLYCKEI
+1 
-9 ASKKINT
+9 

-84 LPMLSFGNVTINRD
+84 LPMLSFGNVTINRN

-112 DKDIQVSFAYDA
+112 DKDVQVSFAYDA

-132 NYSGFELGDE
+132 NYSGFELGDA
-142 NLVQLSEATKTLRKG
+142 NLVQLSEATKTLSKG
-157 ETSVSFT
+157 ETSVTFT

-169 NSSFKKKV
+169 NSNFNKKV

-208 KISAES
+208 KITAES
-214 KVVSKLLGYYDS
+214 KVVSKLLGYYNG

-246 LPSGLKV
+246 LPAGLKV
-253 ALVRDDSAVLSG
+253 ALVRDDRAVLSG

-278 EADFDAVSKKLTFNL
+278 EDDFDALSKKLTFNL

-309 YIVKDA
+309 YVVKDA

-326 LFVNFDIKELIVS
+326 LFVNFDIKELVSS
-339 NDNVEVATQPS
+339 NDNVEVGTQPS
-350 GKKIDRKG
+350 GKIIDRKG
-358 ITSSHY
+358 IIASYY
-364 GSIYYSPRYL
+364 GDIYYSPRFL

-379 STYSYVKNGAYYYFT
+379 NTYSYVRDGAYYYFT

-407 PVSGNQVKE
+407 PISGNQVKN
-416 ISAYAGMVQ
+416 ISAYAGMTQ
-425 GNEQYQGTITY
+425 GSEQYQGTITY
-436 SGSGDIVIT
+436 NGSGDIVIT

-454 LAVGNFVNDEN
+454 LSVGNFVNDEN
-465 ASSLWMGFSEVNFY
+465 ASSYWMGFSEINFY

>member
-1 MRLYCKEI
+1 MKEF
-9 ASKKINT
+9 
-16 MKKIIFNSLTVAFCF
+16 IITLSCF

-84 LPMLSFGNVTINRD
+84 LPMLSFGNVTINRN

-112 DKDIQVSFAYDA
+112 DKDVQVSFAYDA

-132 NYSGFELGDE
+132 NYSGFELGDA
-142 NLVQLSEATKTLRKG
+142 NLVQLSEATKTLSKG
-157 ETSVSFT
+157 ETSVTFT

-169 NSSFKKKV
+169 NSNFNKKV

-265 RTLAPAGVEGTLP
+265 RTLAPTGVEGTLP
-278 EADFDAVSKKLTFNL
+278 EDDFDATSKTLSFEL
-293 NEDSFTN
+293 AEDYFTN

-309 YIVKDA
+309 YVVKDA
-315 SGNEQELSNNK
+315 SGVEQELSNNK
-326 LFVNFDIKELIVS
+326 LFVNFDIKELKAS
-339 NDNVEVATQPS
+339 NDNVEVASKELGT
-350 GKKIDRKG
+350 KLNRKG
-358 ITSSHY
+358 ISISYYGTVYYLGDMIDDDLSSL
-364 GSIYYSPRYL
+364 G
-374 LDGDE
+374 
-379 STYSYVKNGAYYYFT
+379 YVKEGAFVYFT
-394 FPKVRLIKSVVLK
+394 FPKVRNIKTVVIK
-407 PVSGNQVKE
+407 TREGNEMKAL
-416 ISAYAGMVQ
+416 SLYAGLSK
-425 GNEQYQGTITY
+425 GNEQIQGSATY
-436 SGSGDIVIT
+436 SGKGDFIIT
-445 FKKAVPLIR
+445 FKNSVPLIR
-454 LAVGNFVNDEN
+454 LALGNFVNKDD
-465 ASSLWMGFSEVNFY
+465 ATSHWMGITDIQFY

>member
-1 MRLYCKEI
+1 MKEF
-9 ASKKINT
+9 
-16 MKKIIFNSLTVAFCF
+16 IITLSCF

-38 KDEITVE
+38 KDEITIE
-45 KNDSTTW
+45 KNESTTW
-52 EIDKKIEDNDIRT
+52 QIDKKVEDNDIRT

-84 LPMLSFGNVTINRD
+84 LPMLSFGNVTINRN

-132 NYSGFELGDE
+132 NYSGFELGNE

-187 SGLTLPKGKDV
+187 NGLTLPKGKDV

-233 DKEVAF
+233 DKEVTF

-265 RTLAPAGVEGTLP
+265 RTLAPTGVEGTLP
-278 EADFDAVSKKLTFNL
+278 EDDFDATSKTLSFEL
-293 NEDSFTN
+293 AEDYFTN

-309 YIVKDA
+309 YVVKDA
-315 SGNEQELSNNK
+315 SGVEQELSNNK
-326 LFVNFDIKELIVS
+326 LFVNFDIKELKAS
-339 NDNVEVATQPS
+339 NDNVEVASKELGT
-350 GKKIDRKG
+350 KLNRKG
-358 ITSSHY
+358 ISISYYGTVYYLGDMIDDDLSSL
-364 GSIYYSPRYL
+364 G
-374 LDGDE
+374 
-379 STYSYVKNGAYYYFT
+379 YVKEGAFVYFT
-394 FPKVRLIKSVVLK
+394 FPKVRNIKTVVIK
-407 PVSGNQVKE
+407 TREGNEMKAL
-416 ISAYAGMVQ
+416 SLYAGLSK
-425 GNEQYQGTITY
+425 GNEQIQGSATY
-436 SGSGDIVIT
+436 SGKGDFIIT
-445 FKKAVPLIR
+445 FKNSVPLIR
-454 LAVGNFVNDEN
+454 LALGNFVNKDD
-465 ASSLWMGFSEVNFY
+465 ATSHWMGITDIQFY

>member
-1 MRLYCKEI
+1 MYKNI
-9 ASKKINT
+9 KKS
-16 MKKIIFNSLTVAFCF
+16 IIFFIAGVLC
-31 SLLVSCK
+31 SCGK
-38 KDEITVE
+38 EDIAVQ
-45 KNDSTTW
+45 KNDSTKW

-79 PTVAD
+79 PTVAE

-142 NLVQLSEATKTLRKG
+142 NLVQLSEATKTLSKG
-157 ETSVSFT
+157 ETSVTFT

-169 NSSFKKKV
+169 NSNFKKKV

-265 RTLAPAGVEGTLP
+265 RTLAPTGVEGTLP
-278 EADFDAVSKKLTFNL
+278 EDDFNAISKKLTFNL
-293 NEDSFTN
+293 NEDFFTN
-300 KGEYALPLK
+300 KGDYALPLK
-309 YIVKDA
+309 YVVKDA

-326 LFVNFDIKELIVS
+326 LFVNFDIKELKAS
-339 NDNVEVATQPS
+339 NDNVQVATQPS
-350 GKKIDRKG
+350 GTKIDRKG
-358 ITSSHY
+358 IKPTVTGYS
-364 GSIYYSPRYL
+364 YYDPSYL

-379 STYSYVKNGAYYYFT
+379 STNSYVAEGAFYNFT
-394 FPKVRLIKSVVLK
+394 FSKVKIIKSVVLK
-407 PVSGNQVKE
+407 PVPKFVPKR
-416 ISAYAGMVQ
+416 AVVYAAMSKNNKQ
-425 GNEQYQGTITY
+425 IQGTVNY
-436 SGSGDIVIT
+436 SGSGDLVIT
-445 FKKAVPLIR
+445 FKKAVPL
-454 LAVGNFVNDEN
+454 LFLSLGDFTDN
-465 ASSLWMGFSEVNFY
+465 SSDWVGFSEINFY

>member
-1 MRLYCKEI
+1 
-9 ASKKINT
+9 

-84 LPMLSFGNVTINRD
+84 LPMLSFGNVTINRN

-112 DKDIQVSFAYDA
+112 DKDVQVSFAYDA
-124 SAYDKVKA
+124 SAYNKVKA
-132 NYSGFELGDE
+132 NYSGFELGDA
-142 NLVQLSEATKTLRKG
+142 NLVQLSEATKTLSKG
-157 ETSVSFT
+157 ETSVTFT

-169 NSSFKKKV
+169 NSNFNKKV

-208 KISAES
+208 KITAES
-214 KVVSKLLGYYDS
+214 KVVSKLLGYYNG

-246 LPSGLKV
+246 LPTGLKV

-278 EADFDAVSKKLTFNL
+278 EDNFDALSKKLTFNL

-309 YIVKDA
+309 YVVKDA

-326 LFVNFDIKELIVS
+326 LFVNFDIKELVSS
-339 NDNVEVATQPS
+339 NDNVEVGTQPS
-350 GKKIDRKG
+350 GKIIDRKG
-358 ITSSHY
+358 IIASYY
-364 GSIYYSPRYL
+364 GDIYYSPRFL

-379 STYSYVKNGAYYYFT
+379 NTYSYVRDGAYYYFT

-407 PVSGNQVKE
+407 PISGNQVKN
-416 ISAYAGMVQ
+416 ISAYAGMTQ
-425 GNEQYQGTITY
+425 GSEQYQGTITY
-436 SGSGDIVIT
+436 NGSGDIVIT
-445 FKKAVPLIR
+445 FKKAIPLIR
-454 LAVGNFVNDEN
+454 LSVGNFVNDEN
-465 ASSLWMGFSEVNFY
+465 ASSYWMGFSEINFY

>member
-1 MRLYCKEI
+1 
-9 ASKKINT
+9 

-84 LPMLSFGNVTINRD
+84 LPMLSFGNVTINRN

-112 DKDIQVSFAYDA
+112 DKDVQVSFAYDA

-132 NYSGFELGDE
+132 NYSGFELGDA
-142 NLVQLSEATKTLRKG
+142 NLVQLSEATKTLNKG
-157 ETSVSFT
+157 ETSVTFT

-169 NSSFKKKV
+169 NSNFNKKV

-208 KISAES
+208 KITAES
-214 KVVSKLLGYYDS
+214 KVVSKLLGYHNG

-246 LPSGLKV
+246 LPAGLKV

-278 EADFDAVSKKLTFNL
+278 EDDFDALSKKLTFNL

-309 YIVKDA
+309 YVVKDA

-326 LFVNFDIKELIVS
+326 LFVNFDIKELVSS
-339 NDNVEVATQPS
+339 NDNVEVGTQPS
-350 GKKIDRKG
+350 GKIIDRKG
-358 ITSSHY
+358 IIASYY
-364 GSIYYSPRYL
+364 GDIYYSPRFL

-379 STYSYVKNGAYYYFT
+379 NTYSYVRDGAYYYFT

-407 PVSGNQVKE
+407 PISGNQVKN
-416 ISAYAGMVQ
+416 ISAYAGMTQ
-425 GNEQYQGTITY
+425 GSEQYQGTITY
-436 SGSGDIVIT
+436 NGSGDIVIT

-454 LAVGNFVNDEN
+454 LSVGNFVNDEN
-465 ASSLWMGFSEVNFY
+465 ASSYWMGFSEINFY

>member
-1 MRLYCKEI
+1 MKNFII
-9 ASKKINT
+9 ALS
-16 MKKIIFNSLTVAFCF
+16 CF

-38 KDEITVE
+38 KDEITIE
-45 KNDSTTW
+45 KNESTTW
-52 EIDKKIEDNDIRT
+52 EIDKKIVDDDIRT
-65 QLGYDPRLNYIYLR
+65 RIGYDPRLNYIYLH
-79 PTVAD
+79 PTVAE

-112 DKDIQVSFAYDA
+112 DKEVRVSLAYDA

-132 NYSGFELGDE
+132 NYSGFELGDA
-142 NLVQLSEATKTLRKG
+142 NLVQLSEATKTLSKG
-157 ETSVSFT
+157 ETSVTFT

-169 NSSFKKKV
+169 NSNFNKKV

-208 KISAES
+208 KITAEAT
-214 KVVSKLLGYYDS
+214 VVTKLLGYNEG
-226 SVYIGNS
+226 SVYIGNR

-246 LPSGLKV
+246 LPAGLKV
-253 ALVRDDSAVLSG
+253 ALVRDDSAVLSA
-265 RTLAPAGVEGTLP
+265 RILAPAGVEGTLP
-278 EADFDAVSKKLTFNL
+278 EADFDALSKKLTFNL

-326 LFVNFDIKELIVS
+326 LFVNFDIKELVSS
-339 NDNVEVATQPS
+339 NDNVEVGTQPL
-350 GKKIDRKG
+350 GKIIDNRKD
-358 ITSSHY
+358 ITLSYYGTAYYLQSMIDDDLSS
-364 GSIYYSPRYL
+364 L
-374 LDGDE
+374 C
-379 STYSYVKNGAYYYFT
+379 YVKEGAYLYFT
-394 FPKVRLIKSVVLK
+394 FPKVRNIKTIVIK
-407 PVSGNQVKE
+407 TREGNEMKAL
-416 ISAYAGMVQ
+416 SLYAGFSQ
-425 GNEQYQGTITY
+425 GHEQMQGTASY
-436 SGSGDIVIT
+436 SGKGDFIIT

-454 LAVGNFVNDEN
+454 LALGDFVNKDN
-465 ASSLWMGFSEVNFY
+465 ATSNWIGITDIQFY

>member
-1 MRLYCKEI
+1 
-9 ASKKINT
+9 

-84 LPMLSFGNVTINRD
+84 LPMLSFGNVTINRN

-112 DKDIQVSFAYDA
+112 DKDVQVSFAYDA

-132 NYSGFELGDE
+132 NYLGFELGDA
-142 NLVQLSEATKTLRKG
+142 NLVQLSEATKTLSKG
-157 ETSVSFT
+157 ETSVTFT

-169 NSSFKKKV
+169 NSNFNKKV

-208 KISAES
+208 KIAAES
-214 KVVSKLLGYYDS
+214 KVVSKLLGYYNG

-246 LPSGLKV
+246 LPTGLKV

-278 EADFDAVSKKLTFNL
+278 ENNFDALSKKLTFNL

-309 YIVKDA
+309 YVVKDA

-326 LFVNFDIKELIVS
+326 LFVNFDIKELVSS
-339 NDNVEVATQPS
+339 NDNVEVGTQPS
-350 GKKIDRKG
+350 GKIIDRKG
-358 ITSSHY
+358 IIASYY
-364 GSIYYSPRYL
+364 GDIYYSPRFL

-379 STYSYVKNGAYYYFT
+379 NTYSYVRDGAYYYFT

-407 PVSGNQVKE
+407 PISGNQVKN
-416 ISAYAGMVQ
+416 ISAYAGMTQ
-425 GNEQYQGTITY
+425 GSEQYQGTITY
-436 SGSGDIVIT
+436 NGSGDIVIT
-445 FKKAVPLIR
+445 FKKAIPLIR
-454 LAVGNFVNDEN
+454 LSVGNFVNDEN
-465 ASSLWMGFSEVNFY
+465 ASSYWMGFSEINFY

>member
-1 MRLYCKEI
+1 
-9 ASKKINT
+9 

-38 KDEITVE
+38 KDEITIE

-84 LPMLSFGNVTINRD
+84 LPMLSFGNVTINRN

-112 DKDIQVSFAYDA
+112 DKDIQVSFAYDT

-132 NYSGFELGDE
+132 NYSGFELGDA
-142 NLVQLSEATKTLRKG
+142 NLVQLSEATKTLSKG
-157 ETSVSFT
+157 ETSVTFT

-169 NSSFKKKV
+169 NSNFNKKV

-187 SGLTLPKGKDV
+187 SGLTLPKGKGV

-208 KISAES
+208 KITAES
-214 KVVSKLLGYYDS
+214 KVVSKLLGYYNG

-246 LPSGLKV
+246 LPTGLKV

-278 EADFDAVSKKLTFNL
+278 EDNFDALSKKLTFNL

-309 YIVKDA
+309 YVVKDA

-326 LFVNFDIKELIVS
+326 LFVNFDIKELVSS
-339 NDNVEVATQPS
+339 NDNVEVGTQPS
-350 GKKIDRKG
+350 GKIIDRKG
-358 ITSSHY
+358 IIASYY
-364 GSIYYSPRYL
+364 GDIYYPRFL

-379 STYSYVKNGAYYYFT
+379 NTYSYVRDGAYYYFT

-407 PVSGNQVKE
+407 PISGNQVKN
-416 ISAYAGMVQ
+416 ISAYAGMTQ
-425 GNEQYQGTITY
+425 GSEQYQGTITY
-436 SGSGDIVIT
+436 NGSGDIVIT
-445 FKKAVPLIR
+445 FKKAIPLIR
-454 LAVGNFVNDEN
+454 LSVGNFVNDEN
-465 ASSLWMGFSEVNFY
+465 ASSYWMGFSEINFY

>member
-1 MRLYCKEI
+1 
-9 ASKKINT
+9 

-84 LPMLSFGNVTINRD
+84 LPMLSFGNVTINRN

-112 DKDIQVSFAYDA
+112 DKDIQVSFVYDA
-124 SAYDKVKA
+124 STYDKVKA
-132 NYSGFELGDE
+132 NYSGFELGDA
-142 NLVQLSEATKTLRKG
+142 NLVQLSEATKTLSKG
-157 ETSVSFT
+157 ETSVTFT

-169 NSSFKKKV
+169 NSNFNKKV

-208 KISAES
+208 KITAES
-214 KVVSKLLGYYDS
+214 KVVSKLLGYYNG

-246 LPSGLKV
+246 LPTGLKV

-278 EADFDAVSKKLTFNL
+278 EDNFDALSKKLTFNL

-309 YIVKDA
+309 YVVKDA

-326 LFVNFDIKELIVS
+326 LFVNFDIKELVSS
-339 NDNVEVATQPS
+339 NDNVEVGTQPL
-350 GKKIDRKG
+350 GKIIDRKG
-358 ITSSHY
+358 IIASYY
-364 GSIYYSPRYL
+364 GDIYYSPRFL

-379 STYSYVKNGAYYYFT
+379 NTYSYVRDGAYYYFT

-407 PVSGNQVKE
+407 PISGNQVKN
-416 ISAYAGMVQ
+416 ISAYAGMTQ
-425 GNEQYQGTITY
+425 GSEQYQGTITDN
-436 SGSGDIVIT
+436 GSGDIVIT

-454 LAVGNFVNDEN
+454 LSVGNFVNDEN
-465 ASSLWMGFSEVNFY
+465 ASSYWMGFSEINFY

>member
-1 MRLYCKEI
+1 
-9 ASKKINT
+9 

-84 LPMLSFGNVTINRD
+84 LPMLSFGNVTINRN

-112 DKDIQVSFAYDA
+112 DKDVQVSFAYDA
-124 SAYDKVKA
+124 SAYNKVKA
-132 NYSGFELGDE
+132 NYSGFELGDA
-142 NLVQLSEATKTLRKG
+142 NLVQLSEATKTLSKG
-157 ETSVSFT
+157 ETSVTFT

-169 NSSFKKKV
+169 NSNFNKKV

-208 KISAES
+208 KITAES
-214 KVVSKLLGYYDS
+214 KVVSKLLGYYNG

-246 LPSGLKV
+246 LPAGLKV

-278 EADFDAVSKKLTFNL
+278 EADFDALSKKLTFNL

-309 YIVKDA
+309 YVVKDA
-315 SGNEQELSNNK
+315 SGNEQELTNNK
-326 LFVNFDIKELIVS
+326 LFVNFDIKELVSS
-339 NDNVEVATQPS
+339 NDNVEVGTQPS
-350 GKKIDRKG
+350 GKIIDRKG
-358 ITSSHY
+358 IIASYY
-364 GSIYYSPRYL
+364 GDIYYSPRFL

-379 STYSYVKNGAYYYFT
+379 NTYSYVRDGAYYYFT

-407 PVSGNQVKE
+407 PISGNQVKN
-416 ISAYAGMVQ
+416 ISAYAGMTQ
-425 GNEQYQGTITY
+425 GSEQYQGTITY
-436 SGSGDIVIT
+436 NGSGEIVIT
-445 FKKAVPLIR
+445 FKKAIPLIR
-454 LAVGNFVNDEN
+454 LSVGNFVNDEN
-465 ASSLWMGFSEVNFY
+465 ASSYWMGFSEINFY